1 MPLRILCLGDIVGRP
16 GRQVVHQRLPQ
27 LVREHKVDL
36 VIANAEN
43 IAGGSGITT
52 NLFHKIRSYG
62 VDVVTLGDHVF
73 KKADIIPTLTSSERL
88 LRPANLSASAAGRT
102 HTVVTTNGNVSVGV
116 FAVLGRIFMS
126 QMPADDP
133 FAAAEKILNQLPKS
147 VKVVVCDIHAEA
159 SSEKVAMGHW
169 LDGRCSLVFGTHT
182 HIPTADAKILP
193 GGTAFISDLGMCG
206 PYDSVL
212 GRRKDR
218 VVKYMTTNMPQP
230 FDVATGDVRLC
241 GALAEIDE
249 QTGRALSIERVE
261 VQGGNAEQ
269 AYDADDANPN
279 RYGGG
284 GAGGGE

>member
-1 MPLRILCLGDIVGRP
+1 MSIRILCLGDIVGRP
-16 GRQVVHQRLPQ
+16 GRQVVHQKLPA
-27 LVREHKVDL
+27 LVRDRKVDL

-43 IAGGSGITT
+43 IAGGSGITQ
-52 NLFHKIRSYG
+52 NLFHKVRSYG

-73 KKADIIPTLTSSERL
+73 KKADIIPTLASSERI
-88 LRPANLSASAAGRT
+88 LRPANLSAAAAGRT

-133 FAAAEKILNQLPKS
+133 FAAADKVLNQLPRH

-182 HIPTADAKILP
+182 HIPTADAKLLP

-249 QTGRALSIERVE
+249 QTGRALSIERIE
-261 VQGGNAEQ
+261 VPGGNAEQ

-279 RYGGG
+279 RYGG
-284 GAGGGE
+284 ASSGE